1 MILRQFLATE
11 PSVVA
16 SYLFGCGGQG
26 ISAVVDPTEDT
37 GAYIEASRS
46 LDMEIKYVIDT
57 HVHADHVSGGQSL
70 ALETGAEY
78 VMGAQ
83 ADVHFPFRSVTDGDV
98 LELGNVSVRVLETP
112 GHTPEHIALLVTDH
126 RRGDDPWC
134 LFSGHTLM
142 IGDMGRTELVMN
154 KAEGARLLYSSAKK
168 LRALPDHVVVLP
180 GAFSGSVC
188 GRGLSGNPVS
198 TLGYERRFNEAFAIE
213 DESAFVEY
221 MMTDT
226 PENPPGADRIRQT
239 NRTAV

>member
-1 MILRQFLATE
+1 
-11 PSVVA
+11 
-16 SYLFGCGGQG
+16 
-26 ISAVVDPTEDT
+26 
-37 GAYIEASRS
+37 
-46 LDMEIKYVIDT
+46 
-57 HVHADHVSGGQSL
+57 
-70 ALETGAEY
+70 
-78 VMGAQ
+78 MGAQ
-83 ADVHFPFRSVTDGDV
+83 ADVEFPFRSVTDGDV

-142 IGDMGRTELVMN
+142 IGDMGRTELVTN
-154 KAEGARLLYSSAKK
+154 KAAGARLLYSSAKI

-198 TLGYERRFNEAFAIE
+198 TVGYERRFNEAFAIE
-213 DESAFVEY
+213 EERAFVGY

-226 PENPPGADRIRQT
+226 PENPPGADRIRQA